1 MTKKLEDMTDDERIA
16 HWQKVRE
23 EEQQDR
29 QDKVNQLNEAQ
40 REAALTL
47 FKQLDDILDVALY
60 PGMGG
65 LRCVTVLDLQDLDE
79 AKNVFKYQFNL

>member
-16 HWQKVRE
+16 HWQKVRKE
-23 EEQQDR
+23 VQEDR
-29 QDKVNQLNEAQ
+29 QEKVNQLNEAQ

-65 LRCVTVLDLQDLDE
+65 LRCVTAIDLQDLDE

>member
-16 HWQKVRE
+16 HWQKVRK
-23 EEQQDR
+23 EEQEDR

-47 FKQLDDILDVALY
+47 FKQLDDILDIALY

-65 LRCVTVLDLQDLDE
+65 LRCVTAIDLQDLDE

>member
-16 HWQKVRE
+16 HWQKVRK
-23 EEQQDR
+23 EEQEDR

-65 LRCVTVLDLQDLDE
+65 LRCVTAIDLQDLDE

>member
-16 HWQKVRE
+16 HWQNMRK
-23 EEQQDR
+23 EEQEDR
-29 QDKVNQLNEAQ
+29 QEKVNQLNEAQ

-65 LRCVTVLDLQDLDE
+65 LRCVTAIDLQDLDE

>member
-16 HWQKVRE
+16 HWQRVRE
-23 EEQQDR
+23 EEEQDR
-29 QDKVNQLNEAQ
+29 QEKVNQLNEEQ
-40 REAALTL
+40 RDAAITL
-47 FKQLDDILDVALY
+47 FKQLDDLLDVALY

-79 AKNVFKYQFNL
+79 AKNRFKYQFNL

>member
-16 HWQKVRE
+16 HWQKVRKE
-23 EEQQDR
+23 VQEDR
-29 QDKVNQLNEAQ
+29 QEKVNELNEAQ

-65 LRCVTVLDLQDLDE
+65 LRCVTAIDLQDLDE

>member
-16 HWQKVRE
+16 HWQKVRK
-23 EEQQDR
+23 EEQEDR
-29 QDKVNQLNEAQ
+29 QEKVNQLNEAQ

-65 LRCVTVLDLQDLDE
+65 LRCVTAIDLQDLDE
-79 AKNVFKYQFNL
+79 AKNVFKRQFNL